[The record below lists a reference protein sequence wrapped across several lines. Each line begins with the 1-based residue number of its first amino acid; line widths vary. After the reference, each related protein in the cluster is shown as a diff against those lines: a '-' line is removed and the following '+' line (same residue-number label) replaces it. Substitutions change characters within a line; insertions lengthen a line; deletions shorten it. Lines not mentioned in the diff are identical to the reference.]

1 MAEETSTAETKKK
14 KNKHSRAENTTQQST
29 ETTTQTQQSTEQ
41 ELHKHSSGN
50 TEHKYC
56 RAQQQ
61 SRGNAAHPHTT
72 EHREGVAKI
81 D

>member
-1 MAEETSTAETKKK
+1 MAEETSTADKKK

-29 ETTTQTQQSTEQ
+29 ETTQTQQSTEQ
-41 ELHKHSSGN
+41 ELHKHSSGD